1 MRAED
6 TRRIT
11 RLRGDDF
18 DALQLDLLDVV
29 LAAQRQVALPG
40 TLQRRAACANQTLR
54 HLIVTDV
61 CDGTQRHEEG

>member
-18 DALQLDLLDVV
+18 DALWPDLLDVV
-29 LAAQRQVALPG
+29 LAAQRQVAPPG
-40 TLQRRAACANQTLR
+40 GLQGRAACANQTLR
-54 HLIVTDV
+54 HLSVSHV